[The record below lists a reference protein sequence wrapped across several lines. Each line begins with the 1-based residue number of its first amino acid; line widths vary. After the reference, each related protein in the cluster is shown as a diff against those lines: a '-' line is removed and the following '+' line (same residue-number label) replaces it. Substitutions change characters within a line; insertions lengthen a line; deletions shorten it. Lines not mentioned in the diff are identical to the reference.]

1 MPTPQFNV
9 RVPERYHALLRLI
22 VERLRANPD
31 GADALADAL
40 LAVCRQTAGSGAI
53 GADNLQTPADRARL
67 GSLEQPILDRLAAL
81 EAKEDSLQSLL
92 DRLTGL
98 VEAHTD
104 MLRPILDRL
113 AALEQSASD
122 GAPSPSEG
130 AADDLDSLC
139 QLFEGQ
145 KAGAGGT
152 APAGAP
158 LDAVEPS
165 NAAGEPLVTG
175 GEGTRRLTPAG
186 IAEVERMIRA
196 GVGDAEIAGR
206 FGMDR
211 GAIRQ
216 RRLKLERS
224 SSPQSVEQSIEAI
237 AGQQDGEGQQQLS
250 TGEMTAIPDEHSE
263 QAYLCQIAGMT
274 VAEAI
279 ELKGWTWEE
288 HELAAAVERW
298 REKHHVQEMLLLEH
312 HHQIA
317 TMLEAGK
324 SGVEIKAWLAQQRAE
339 LPASHVDENPVPPSA
354 TTA

>member
-40 LAVCRQTAGSGAI
+40 SAVCRQPAGSGAI
-53 GADNLQTPADRARL
+53 GADNLQTPADRAR
-67 GSLEQPILDRLAAL
+67 LEQPILDRLAAL

-175 GEGTRRLTPAG
+175 GEGTRRRLTPAG
-186 IAEVERMIRA
+186 IAEVERWIRA
-196 GVGDAEIAGR
+196 EVGDAEIASR
-206 FGMDR
+206 VGMDR

-216 RRLKLERS
+216 RRLKLETS
-224 SSPQSVEQSIEAI
+224 PSPQSVPGPGELGREQFTETI
-237 AGQQDGEGQQQLS
+237 AGQQAGEGHPPLTLDQTRQVD
-250 TGEMTAIPDEHSE
+250 EML
-263 QAYLCQIAGMT
+263 QAGRSAEEIMT
-274 VAEAI
+274 VMGRPI
-279 ELKGWTWEE
+279 PS
-288 HELAAAVERW
+288 
-298 REKHHVQEMLLLEH
+298 RE
-312 HHQIA
+312 
-317 TMLEAGK
+317 
-324 SGVEIKAWLAQQRAE
+324 EIKQR
-339 LPASHVDENPVPPSA
+339 LLDEISPPSS
-354 TTA
+354 TV

>member
-9 RVPERYHALLRLI
+9 RVPERYHDLLRLI

-31 GADALADAL
+31 GADDLADAL
-40 LAVCRQTAGSGAI
+40 SAVCRQPAGSGAI
-53 GADNLQTPADRARL
+53 GADNLQTPADRAR
-67 GSLEQPILDRLAAL
+67 LEQPILDRLAAL

-104 MLRPILDRL
+104 MLQPILDRL

-139 QLFEGQ
+139 PLFEGQ
-145 KAGAGGT
+145 KAGAGDT
-152 APAGAP
+152 APAGGP

-175 GEGTRRLTPAG
+175 GQGSRRRLTPAG

-196 GVGDAEIAGR
+196 GIRDAEIAGR
-206 FGMDR
+206 VGMDR

-216 RRLKLERS
+216 RRLKLE
-224 SSPQSVEQSIEAI
+224 
-237 AGQQDGEGQQQLS
+237 G
-250 TGEMTAIPDEHSE
+250 
-263 QAYLCQIAGMT
+263 
-274 VAEAI
+274 
-279 ELKGWTWEE
+279 
-288 HELAAAVERW
+288 
-298 REKHHVQEMLLLEH
+298 
-312 HHQIA
+312 
-317 TMLEAGK
+317 
-324 SGVEIKAWLAQQRAE
+324 
-339 LPASHVDENPVPPSA
+339 HVDAPSVA
-354 TTA
+354 GRLTRQIPRVE

>member
-40 LAVCRQTAGSGAI
+40 LAVCRQPAGSGAI

-175 GEGTRRLTPAG
+175 GEGTRRRLTPAG

-196 GVGDAEIAGR
+196 GVGDAEIAGWV
-206 FGMDR
+206 GMDR

-216 RRLKLERS
+216 RCLKLEKS
-224 SSPQSVEQSIEAI
+224 PSPQSVEQSTEAI
-237 AGQQDGEGQQQLS
+237 AGQQAGEGLPPLTLDQTRQVD
-250 TGEMTAIPDEHSE
+250 EM
-263 QAYLCQIAGMT
+263 LKAGRSAEEIMT
-274 VAEAI
+274 VMGRPI
-279 ELKGWTWEE
+279 PS
-288 HELAAAVERW
+288 
-298 REKHHVQEMLLLEH
+298 RE
-312 HHQIA
+312 
-317 TMLEAGK
+317 
-324 SGVEIKAWLAQQRAE
+324 EIKQR
-339 LPASHVDENPVPPSA
+339 LLDEIAPPSS
-354 TTA
+354 TD

>member
-1 MPTPQFNV
+1 MLEGEMEGKTQWVVRGVDKDLARRFVDRAASQRRPTGDVLNEV
-9 RVPERYHALLRLI
+9 
-22 VERLRANPD
+22 LRAYLAGPEDPALPAAGASSGSEGAGDFAKLVKLVEKHQRILPD
-31 GADALADAL
+31 ILA
-40 LAVCRQTAGSGAI
+40 R
-53 GADNLQTPADRARL
+53 
-67 GSLEQPILDRLAAL
+67 LDRL
-81 EAKEDSLQSLL
+81 E
-92 DRLTGL
+92 
-98 VEAHTD
+98 
-104 MLRPILDRL
+104 
-113 AALEQSASD
+113 
-122 GAPSPSEG
+122 
-130 AADDLDSLC
+130 
-139 QLFEGQ
+139 
-145 KAGAGGT
+145 AGGT
-152 APAGAP
+152 APAGTP
-158 LDAVEPS
+158 LDAVEPEKS
-165 NAAGEPLVTG
+165 AAIPVPTEAAPEPSDAAGELLVTG
-175 GEGTRRLTPAG
+175 GQGTRRRLTAAG

-206 FGMDR
+206 IGMDR

-339 LPASHVDENPVPPSA
+339 LPASHVDENPVPPPAA
-354 TTA
+354 TD

>member
-40 LAVCRQTAGSGAI
+40 LAVCRQPAGSDAI

-104 MLRPILDRL
+104 MLRPILNRL

-139 QLFEGQ
+139 PLFEGQ
-145 KAGAGGT
+145 KAGAGDT

-175 GEGTRRLTPAG
+175 GQGLRRRLTPAG

-196 GVGDAEIAGR
+196 KVGDAEIASR
-206 FGMDR
+206 VGMDR

-216 RRLKLERS
+216 RRLKLE
-224 SSPQSVEQSIEAI
+224 
-237 AGQQDGEGQQQLS
+237 G
-250 TGEMTAIPDEHSE
+250 
-263 QAYLCQIAGMT
+263 
-274 VAEAI
+274 
-279 ELKGWTWEE
+279 
-288 HELAAAVERW
+288 
-298 REKHHVQEMLLLEH
+298 
-312 HHQIA
+312 
-317 TMLEAGK
+317 
-324 SGVEIKAWLAQQRAE
+324 
-339 LPASHVDENPVPPSA
+339 HVDAPPRPPED
-354 TTA
+354 

>member
-40 LAVCRQTAGSGAI
+40 LAVCRQPAGSGAI

-175 GEGTRRLTPAG
+175 GEGTRRRLTPAG
-186 IAEVERMIRA
+186 IAEVERWIRA
-196 GVGDAEIAGR
+196 EVGDAEIASR
-206 FGMDR
+206 VGMDR

-216 RRLKLERS
+216 RRLKLEKSQHLTLDQTRR
-224 SSPQSVEQSIEAI
+224 V
-237 AGQQDGEGQQQLS
+237 D
-250 TGEMTAIPDEHSE
+250 
-263 QAYLCQIAGMT
+263 
-274 VAEAI
+274 
-279 ELKGWTWEE
+279 
-288 HELAAAVERW
+288 
-298 REKHHVQEMLLLEH
+298 EML
-312 HHQIA
+312 Q
-317 TMLEAGK
+317 AGK
-324 SGVEIKAWLAQQRAE
+324 SAEEIMTVMGRPIPSREEIKQR
-339 LPASHVDENPVPPSA
+339 LLDEIAPPSSID
-354 TTA
+354 

>member
-22 VERLRANPD
+22 VERLRASPD
-31 GADALADAL
+31 GALADAL
-40 LAVCRQTAGSGAI
+40 LAVCRQPAGSDAI
-53 GADNLQTPADRARL
+53 GADNLQTPADRARLDALEERL

-175 GEGTRRLTPAG
+175 GQGSRRRLTPAG

-196 GVGDAEIAGR
+196 GIRDAEIAGR
-206 FGMDR
+206 VGMDR

-216 RRLKLERS
+216 RRLKLE
-224 SSPQSVEQSIEAI
+224 
-237 AGQQDGEGQQQLS
+237 G
-250 TGEMTAIPDEHSE
+250 
-263 QAYLCQIAGMT
+263 
-274 VAEAI
+274 
-279 ELKGWTWEE
+279 
-288 HELAAAVERW
+288 
-298 REKHHVQEMLLLEH
+298 
-312 HHQIA
+312 
-317 TMLEAGK
+317 
-324 SGVEIKAWLAQQRAE
+324 
-339 LPASHVDENPVPPSA
+339 HVDAPSVA
-354 TTA
+354 GRLTRQIPRVE